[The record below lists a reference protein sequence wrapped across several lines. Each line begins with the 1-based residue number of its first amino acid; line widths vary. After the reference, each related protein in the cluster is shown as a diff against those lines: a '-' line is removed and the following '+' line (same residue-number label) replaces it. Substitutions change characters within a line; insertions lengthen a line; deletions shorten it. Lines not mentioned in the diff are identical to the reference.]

1 MNLHK
6 NIACWKDIDHKVA
19 QSYEQM
25 KELQKEIANL
35 QNQMFAL
42 KAKDW
47 ANDIEDW
54 GAIHVLI
61 KEVEGM
67 DAKALKDIVSN
78 TKAQDEKV
86 VCFFVNKNHGKLV
99 FVAGAGKEAVA
110 KGVHAGKLVKAAAQ
124 ICQGN
129 GGGKPDMAQAGG
141 KDASKVEEALENL
154 KASLHTFA

>member
-1 MNLHK
+1 M
-6 NIACWKDIDHKVA
+6 
-19 QSYEQM
+19 
-25 KELQKEIANL
+25 
-35 QNQMFAL
+35 
-42 KAKDW
+42 
-47 ANDIEDW
+47 
-54 GAIHVLI
+54 
-61 KEVEGM
+61 
-67 DAKALKDIVSN
+67 
-78 TKAQDEKV
+78 
-86 VCFFVNKNHGKLV
+86 NKNHGKLV